1 MFSSLSIRARI
12 TLGSVAA
19 VAVLLVLA
27 LLVVRGSVEQILT
40 DADRSLAT
48 SDLVPFVADIT
59 ANPDENVDDPGTG
72 VLIYVRDPSGDVQ
85 VNTLPRD
92 VQKAVDRREPVTET
106 FLFRDDEER
115 SFVVA
120 GDSVTTASGTWT
132 VWSARSAAAS
142 ELALHGLSRV
152 LLIAGIVL
160 LAGFALASWI
170 LSSVALRPVNLMRR
184 KAEEFSADS
193 EATLPVGPARDELS
207 ALAET
212 LNAFLASTR
221 ASTEREKQMVSDAAH
236 ELRTPLAALKTQLE
250 LAHADFGN
258 AAALAVQVSS
268 AEASVDRLTS
278 LASNLLELNRLE
290 TDSSDAQTPAHV
302 LVDEFMGSIDRAR
315 LLGMSKSARVE
326 FAVAVGDES
335 TSYAVG
341 AQAFGRLV
349 DNLLSNALAALAT
362 GGEVV
367 ATLHQDAT
375 QLRLD
380 VHDTGPGMPENFI
393 PIAFDRFSRP
403 DNSRTATT
411 GGSGL
416 GLALVHAIA
425 VAAHG
430 TAALENTETG
440 LRVTVTLPKM

>member
-1 MFSSLSIRARI
+1 MAI
-12 TLGSVAA
+12 
-19 VAVLLVLA
+19 LLVLA
-27 LLVVRGSVEQILT
+27 LLVVRGSVEQIVT

-59 ANPDENVDDPGTG
+59 ANPDEKVDDPGTG
-72 VLIYVRDPSGDVQ
+72 VLIYVRDPSGEVQ
-85 VNTLPRD
+85 VDTLPHD
-92 VQKAVDRREPVTET
+92 VRKAIDHREPATET
-106 FLFRDDEER
+106 FVFRDDEER
-115 SFVVA
+115 SFAVA
-120 GDSVTTASGTWT
+120 GDTVSTASGTWT

-160 LAGFALASWI
+160 LAGFAVASWV
-170 LSSVALRPVNLMRR
+170 LASVALKPVTLLRR
-184 KAEEFSADS
+184 KAEEFSADP
-193 EATLPVGPARDELS
+193 EATLPVGPARDEIS

-212 LNAFLASTR
+212 LNTFLATTR

-258 AAALAVQVSS
+258 AAALAAQVSA
-268 AEASVDRLTS
+268 AEASVNRLTS

-290 TDSSDAQTPAHV
+290 TDASQTHTAAGV

-315 LLGMSKSARVE
+315 LLGVSKAARVE
-326 FAVAVGDES
+326 FAVAVANES
-335 TSYAVG
+335 TSYALG

-349 DNLLSNALAALAT
+349 DNLLSNAMAAIAT
-362 GGEVV
+362 DGEVI
-367 ATLHQDAT
+367 ATLHQDAM
-375 QLRLD
+375 QLRLE

-403 DNSRTATT
+403 DDSRTATT

-430 TAALENTETG
+430 TAALENTESG

>member
-1 MFSSLSIRARI
+1 MFSALSIRARI

-19 VAVLLVLA
+19 VAILLVLA

-48 SDLVPFVADIT
+48 SDLVPFIADIT
-59 ANPDENVDDPGTG
+59 ANPDEKVDDPGTG

-92 VQKAVDRREPVTET
+92 VQKAIDHREPASET
-106 FLFRDDEER
+106 FVYRDDDER

-120 GDSVTTASGTWT
+120 GDVVSTASGTWT

-142 ELALHGLSRV
+142 ELALHGLGRV
-152 LLIAGIVL
+152 LLVAGIAL
-160 LAGFALASWI
+160 LAGFAIASWI
-170 LSSVALRPVNLMRR
+170 LASVALKPVNLLRR
-184 KAEEFSADS
+184 KAEEFSIDS
-193 EATLPVGPARDELS
+193 EATLPVGPANDEIS

-258 AAALAVQVSS
+258 AAALAAQVSS

-290 TDSSDAQTPAHV
+290 TDPSEAQTPAGI
-302 LVDEFMGSIDRAR
+302 LVDELMGSIDRAR
-315 LLGMSKSARVE
+315 LLGMVKSARVE
-326 FAVAVGDES
+326 FAVDVADEK

-341 AQAFGRLV
+341 AQPFGRLV
-349 DNLLSNALAALAT
+349 DNLLSNAVAAIAT
-362 GGEVV
+362 DGEVV

-375 QLRLD
+375 RLRLE
-380 VHDTGPGMPENFI
+380 VHDSGPGMPDGFI
-393 PIAFDRFSRP
+393 PLAFDRFSRP
-403 DNSRTATT
+403 DDSRTEST

>member
-1 MFSSLSIRARI
+1 MFSALSIRARI

-27 LLVVRGSVEQILT
+27 LLVVHASVEQILT
-40 DADRSLAT
+40 DADRTLAT
-48 SDLVPFVADIT
+48 SDLVPFIADIT
-59 ANPDENVDDPGTG
+59 DNPDETIDDPGTG
-72 VLIYVRDPSGDVQ
+72 VLVYVRDPSGDVQ
-85 VNTLPRD
+85 VNTLPHD
-92 VQKAVDRREPVTET
+92 VQKSIDHHEQVTGT
-106 FLFRDDEER
+106 FVFRDDEER
-115 SFVVA
+115 SFVVSGA
-120 GDSVTTASGTWT
+120 AVTTDSGEWM
-132 VWSARSAAAS
+132 VWSARSTAAS
-142 ELALHGLSRV
+142 DLALHGLSRV

-160 LAGFALASWI
+160 LVGFALASWV
-170 LSSVALRPVNLMRR
+170 LASVALKPVNVMRR

-250 LAHADFGN
+250 LAHADFGD
-258 AAALAVQVSS
+258 AAALAAQVSS

-278 LASNLLELNRLE
+278 LASNLLELTRLE
-290 TDSSDAQTPAHV
+290 TDSGQAQTAAGT

-315 LLGMSKSARVE
+315 LLGMSKSAQVE
-326 FAVAVGDES
+326 FAVTVADES
-335 TSYAVG
+335 RHYAVG
-341 AQAFGRLV
+341 AQTFGRLV
-349 DNLLSNALAALAT
+349 DNLLSNAVAALAT
-362 GGEVV
+362 DGEVV

-375 QLRLD
+375 QLRLE
-380 VHDTGPGMPENFI
+380 VHDTGPGMPEGFI

-403 DNSRTATT
+403 DDSRTATT

-416 GLALVHAIA
+416 GLALVQAIA

-430 TAALENTETG
+430 AATLENTETG
-440 LRVTVTLPKM
+440 LRVTVTLPNM